1 MLGTRGESRNETSK
15 AAAASNRGGRDC
27 DRRFECKIEISD
39 AQGKEGRSG
48 TTAFTFVVSL
58 SGNPL
63 SPVTVSYAT
72 AAGTATAPSDFQS
85 ANGTLTFPVGVS
97 TQRITVAVVG
107 DKVRERNETFFVNL
121 SNPSPNAY
129 LGDGQGVGT
138 IVDDD

>member
-1 MLGTRGESRNETSK
+1 MPTSTK
-15 AAAASNRGGRDC
+15 PGKGCGDKNHLH

-39 AQGKEGRSG
+39 VQGKEGKNG

-58 SGNPL
+58 SGSPL

-72 AAGTATAPSDFQS
+72 AAGTAATPSDFQ
-85 ANGTLTFPVGVS
+85 AMGGTLTFPVGAN
-97 TQRITVAVVG
+97 TAKITVAVVG
-107 DKVRERNETFFVNL
+107 DRTRERNETFSVNL

-129 LGDGQGVGT
+129 IGDAQGLGT